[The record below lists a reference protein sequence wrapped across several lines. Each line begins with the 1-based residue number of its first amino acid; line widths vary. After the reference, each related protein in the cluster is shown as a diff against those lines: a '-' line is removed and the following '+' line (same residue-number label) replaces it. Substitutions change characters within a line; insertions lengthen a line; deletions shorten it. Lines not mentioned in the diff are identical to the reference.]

1 VGLLP
6 YLAATGVISQPIDV
20 LDKPP
25 GMQLFNRLDNPGVQG
40 PAAFGQ
46 ERTVGN
52 VVGQGMLEGILRVGK
67 QAGFVDEL
75 CRLQID

>member
-6 YLAATGVISQPIDV
+6 YLAATGVIGQPIDV

-25 GMQLFNRLDNPGVQG
+25 GMQLFDRLDDPGVQG

-52 VVGQGMLEGILRVGK
+52 VVGQVPGRETG
-67 QAGFVDEL
+67 GFRRSTLPPAD
-75 CRLQID
+75 